1 MATPRGVSTDT
12 MTEPTSPLPKWDL
25 SDLYSGVDDP
35 GLEADLARIEDEAA
49 TFESRFKGS
58 IAAES
63 LTASHLLSALEAYEA
78 LLTEQYKPESYAAL
92 LHSTD
97 TTNSERGALLQKT
110 REFDSAVTTHLLFFD
125 LEIGRIPDAL
135 YDTITGDQVLAPYRH
150 YLDHQRRMAAHNL
163 SEPEEKILVETAN
176 SRGRAF
182 ARLATEVNTRAR
194 FAIQLEGDER
204 EVEKTQSEILPLL
217 YNPSRETRR
226 RAAAAISE
234 GLATNRHVG
243 TFIYNTLLHEKDVLD
258 RLRAYEAPEHSRHL
272 NNELSAQIVNTVSQV
287 CAANYDIVGDYYR
300 LKAQLLGLSEL
311 THYDRYAPIT
321 STETPFPFDS
331 ARQLVLASFAEF
343 SPRLAETA
351 EPFFTRRWID
361 AALADGKRGGAYC
374 AGITPDHHPYV
385 FLNYTERPRDVMTLA
400 HELGHGVHDVLAG
413 RNHLLDY
420 HPVLPM
426 AETASTFAEMLVF
439 ERLRRELTSEEEQL
453 ALLCSKIED
462 TFATVFRQIAMYRF
476 EQSAHRERRR
486 DGELAAER
494 LDQLWQSHMQ
504 EMFGDSVRLGDEH
517 ACWWLYIPHI
527 VDVPFYVYAYAF
539 GELLVM
545 ALYARYR
552 REGEPFVE
560 RYFELLACGGS
571 RSPRD
576 LVSTMGIDIGDH
588 DFWQEGCDLI
598 RGNVTEATE
607 LAKRARAASAGDI

>member
-1 MATPRGVSTDT
+1 
-12 MTEPTSPLPKWDL
+12 MTEQTSTLPTWDL
-25 SDLYSGVDDP
+25 SDLYDGVDDP
-35 GLEADLARIEDEAA
+35 ALAADLARIEGDAA
-49 TFESRFKGS
+49 TFESRFKGT

-63 LTASHLLSALEAYEA
+63 LTASHLRDALDAYET
-78 LLTEQYKPESYAAL
+78 LLTDQYKPESYASL
-92 LHSTD
+92 LYSTD
-97 TTNSERGALLQKT
+97 ATDSRRGALLQKT
-110 REFDSAVTTHLLFFD
+110 REFDSTIATHLVFFD
-125 LEIGRIPDAL
+125 LEIGLIPDDV
-135 YDTITGDQVLAPYRH
+135 YDAMVAGDESLAPYRH
-150 YLDHQRRMAAHNL
+150 YLDQQRQLAAHNL

-194 FAIQLEGDER
+194 FTIRLEGGNE
-204 EVEKTQSEILPLL
+204 EEKTQSEILPLL
-217 YNPSRETRR
+217 YDASRETRR
-226 RAAAAISE
+226 RAAAAISQ
-234 GLATNRHVG
+234 GLEANRHVG

-258 RLRAYEAPEHSRHL
+258 RLRAYDSPAHSRHL
-272 NNELSAQIVNTVSQV
+272 NNELSADIVDTVSDV
-287 CAANYDIVGDYYR
+287 CADNYDIVADYYR
-300 LKAQLLGLSEL
+300 LKARLLKLPEL

-321 STETPFPFDS
+321 DAESSFPFDR
-331 ARQLVLASFAEF
+331 AREIVLASFAEF
-343 SPRLAETA
+343 SPRLAEIA
-351 EPFFTRRWID
+351 EPFFSRRWID

-400 HELGHGVHDVLAG
+400 HELGHGVHDVLAS

-439 ERLRRELTSEEEQL
+439 ERLRAQLSSQEEQL
-453 ALLCSKIED
+453 ALLCSKTED

-486 DGELAAER
+486 DGELPAER
-494 LDQLWQSHMQ
+494 LDELWQSHMQ

-552 REGEPFVE
+552 NEGAPFVE
-560 RYFELLACGGS
+560 RYFELLACGGA
-571 RSPRD
+571 RSPRE
-576 LVSTMGIDIGDH
+576 LVSTMGIDISDRA
-588 DFWQEGCDLI
+588 FWQEGCDLI
-598 RGNVTEATE
+598 RSNVTQAIE
-607 LAKRARAASAGDI
+607 LARRTDASPAADD

>member
-1 MATPRGVSTDT
+1 
-12 MTEPTSPLPKWDL
+12 MTEQTSTLPTWDL
-25 SDLYSGVDDP
+25 SDLYDGVDDP
-35 GLEADLARIEDEAA
+35 ALAADLARIEGDAA
-49 TFESRFKGS
+49 TFESRFKGT

-63 LTASHLLSALEAYEA
+63 LTASHLRDALDAYET
-78 LLTEQYKPESYAAL
+78 LLTDQYKPESYASL
-92 LHSTD
+92 LYSTD
-97 TTNSERGALLQKT
+97 ATDSRRGALLQKT
-110 REFDSAVTTHLLFFD
+110 REFDSTIATHLVFFD
-125 LEIGRIPDAL
+125 LEIGLIPDDV
-135 YDTITGDQVLAPYRH
+135 YDAMVAGDESLAPYRH
-150 YLDHQRRMAAHNL
+150 YLDQQRQLAAHNL

-194 FAIQLEGDER
+194 FTIRLEGGNE
-204 EVEKTQSEILPLL
+204 EEKTQSEILPLL
-217 YNPSRETRR
+217 YDASRETRR
-226 RAAAAISE
+226 RAAAAISQ
-234 GLATNRHVG
+234 GLEANRHVG

-258 RLRAYEAPEHSRHL
+258 RLRAYDSPAHSRHL
-272 NNELSAQIVNTVSQV
+272 NNELSADIVDTVSDV
-287 CAANYDIVGDYYR
+287 CADNYDIVADYYR
-300 LKAQLLGLSEL
+300 LKARLLKLPEL

-321 STETPFPFDS
+321 DAESSFPFDR
-331 ARQLVLASFAEF
+331 AREIVLASFAEF
-343 SPRLAETA
+343 SPRLAEIA
-351 EPFFTRRWID
+351 EPFFSRRWID

-400 HELGHGVHDVLAG
+400 HELGHGVHDVLAS

-439 ERLRRELTSEEEQL
+439 ERLRAQLSSQEEQL
-453 ALLCSKIED
+453 ALLCSKTED

-486 DGELAAER
+486 DGELPAER
-494 LDQLWQSHMQ
+494 LDELWQSHMQ

-552 REGEPFVE
+552 NEGAPFVE
-560 RYFELLACGGS
+560 RYFELLACGGA
-571 RSPRD
+571 RSPRE
-576 LVSTMGIDIGDH
+576 LVSTMGIDISDRA
-588 DFWQEGCDLI
+588 FWQEGCDLI
-598 RGNVTEATE
+598 RSNVTQAIE
-607 LAKRARAASAGDI
+607 LARRTNASPAADD